1 MKYSIPRVV
10 VAGLKGGSGK
20 TTLSLGLLSLLNRS
34 GRKIVPFKKGPDYID
49 PGWLARASG
58 RPCYN
63 LDAFLFPG
71 EVVAASFVSHS
82 MGHDGALVEG
92 NRGLFD
98 GMDERGTFSTARLA
112 KSISAPVLLAV
123 DCTKATTTIAA
134 IIRGI
139 TAFDRD
145 LVIGGV
151 VLNQLAGD
159 RHEQVIRRAVEMYTD
174 ARVVG
179 AIRRQGRLIMG
190 ERHLGLIPHQ
200 EAVDV
205 DTVIKDISDLI
216 EKSVDVSA
224 VVDMMDSAPSLDAEQ
239 NIYGAKAGIPEDE
252 KVRVGVI
259 KDAAFQFYY
268 PENLNLLELEGADIV
283 EINAL
288 MDGLLPDID
297 ILYIGGGFPET
308 QADILS
314 GNTSLLDSI
323 KHNADNGLPVYAE
336 CGGLMYLGESIEF
349 GGKVYGMSG
358 VLPIKFIVEEKPV
371 AHGYTIVEVRKDN
384 PYFEAGLE
392 LRGHEFHYS
401 RITELG
407 NREDLKLVFKM
418 KRGGGIRNGYDGV
431 VYKNVFATYTHL
443 HALGSPEWVKAMIN
457 VAISYKNQ

>member
-1 MKYSIPRVV
+1 MIRRPPRST
-10 VAGLKGGSGK
+10 LFPY
-20 TTLSLGLLSLLNRS
+20 TTLFRS
-34 GRKIVPFKKGPDYID
+34 
-49 PGWLARASG
+49 
-58 RPCYN
+58 
-63 LDAFLFPG
+63 
-71 EVVAASFVSHS
+71 
-82 MGHDGALVEG
+82 
-92 NRGLFD
+92 
-98 GMDERGTFSTARLA
+98 
-112 KSISAPVLLAV
+112 
-123 DCTKATTTIAA
+123 
-134 IIRGI
+134 
-139 TAFDRD
+139 
-145 LVIGGV
+145 
-151 VLNQLAGD
+151 
-159 RHEQVIRRAVEMYTD
+159 
-174 ARVVG
+174 
-179 AIRRQGRLIMG
+179 
-190 ERHLGLIPHQ
+190 
-200 EAVDV
+200 
-205 DTVIKDISDLI
+205 
-216 EKSVDVSA
+216 
-224 VVDMMDSAPSLDAEQ
+224 
-239 NIYGAKAGIPEDE
+239 
-252 KVRVGVI
+252 
-259 KDAAFQFYY
+259 
-268 PENLNLLELEGADIV
+268 
-283 EINAL
+283 
-288 MDGLLPDID
+288 
-297 ILYIGGGFPET
+297 GFPET